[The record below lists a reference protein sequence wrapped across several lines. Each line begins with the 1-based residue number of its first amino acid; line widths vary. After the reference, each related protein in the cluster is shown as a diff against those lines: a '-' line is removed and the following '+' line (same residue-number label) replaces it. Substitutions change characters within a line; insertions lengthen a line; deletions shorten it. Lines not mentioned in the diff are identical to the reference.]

1 MMEHYKGIMLCNR
14 PQASINL
21 DYHKPFVSRV
31 THAEPLGY
39 NPVKQL
45 QIHQPIKQIKP
56 ILSQHKEWLQN
67 FQKHAKEKKTALHY
81 SQVQSRLHPDRY
93 QSNSDNQNQQNDTK
107 IQQTSLHQNQST
119 KVEEIQQEQLN
130 QQTNKNELGDEI
142 IDDQELNELL
152 DFTKNLD
159 FEQYINDLEVKTVV
173 EALKKRI
180 EEIRIENP
188 QLSQKEATKKALKQ
202 NNNNPAQK
210 QIKKHVT
217 IQEEE
222 QLQKN
227 LEKKE
232 TNLES
237 VAKKIAEEIL
247 QKNKYLRNIHSNIS
261 MQKLVETEARRF
273 LQKE

>member
-56 ILSQHKEWLQN
+56 ILSQHKEWLSN
-67 FQKHAKEKKTALHY
+67 FQKHVKEKKTALHC
-81 SQVQSRLHPDRY
+81 SQVQSRLHPERY
-93 QSNSDNQNQQNDTK
+93 RSNSDKQNQQTEQQT
-107 IQQTSLHQNQST
+107 QQTSQPQNKST
-119 KVEEIQQEQLN
+119 KVEELQQEKQNL
-130 QQTNKNELGDEI
+130 QATTAELEDEI

-202 NNNNPAQK
+202 NNAAQK
-210 QIKKHVT
+210 PNKKHVT

-227 LEKKE
+227 TEKKE
-232 TNLES
+232 VNLETI
-237 VAKKIAEEIL
+237 AKRIAEEIL

>member
-67 FQKHAKEKKTALHY
+67 FQKHVKEKKTALHC

-93 QSNSDNQNQQNDTK
+93 RSNSDKQTQQNDQKT
-107 IQQTSLHQNQST
+107 QQISQPQQT
-119 KVEEIQQEQLN
+119 KVEEIQQEQKN
-130 QQTNKNELGDEI
+130 QQENNNLLRDEI

-159 FEQYINDLEVKTVV
+159 FEQYINDLEIKTVV

-180 EEIRIENP
+180 EEIQIENP
-188 QLSQKEATKKALKQ
+188 QLTQKEATKKALKQ
-202 NNNNPAQK
+202 NNNTAQK
-210 QIKKHVT
+210 QNKKHVT

-222 QLQKN
+222 QQLQKN
-227 LEKKE
+227 TEKKE
-232 TNLES
+232 VNLENI
-237 VAKKIAEEIL
+237 AKKIAEEIL

>member
-67 FQKHAKEKKTALHY
+67 FQKHVKEKKTALHY

-93 QSNSDNQNQQNDTK
+93 RSNSDKQTQQNDQKT
-107 IQQTSLHQNQST
+107 QQISQPQQT
-119 KVEEIQQEQLN
+119 KVEEIQQEQKN
-130 QQTNKNELGDEI
+130 QQENNNLLKEEI

-159 FEQYINDLEVKTVV
+159 FEQYINDLEIKTVV

-180 EEIRIENP
+180 EEIQIENP

-202 NNNNPAQK
+202 NNNSAQK
-210 QIKKHVT
+210 QNKKHVT

-222 QLQKN
+222 QQQLQKN
-227 LEKKE
+227 TEKKE
-232 TNLES
+232 VNLENI
-237 VAKKIAEEIL
+237 AKKIAEEIL

>member
-1 MMEHYKGIMLCNR
+1 MYL
-14 PQASINL
+14 AYSINQ
-21 DYHKPFVSRV
+21 
-31 THAEPLGY
+31 E
-39 NPVKQL
+39 
-45 QIHQPIKQIKP
+45 IKP

-67 FQKHAKEKKTALHY
+67 FQKHAQEKKTALHY

-93 QSNSDNQNQQNDTK
+93 RSNSDKQTQQREQK
-107 IQQTSLHQNQST
+107 AQQITQPQHEAT
-119 KVEEIQQEQLN
+119 KVEESQQEQQYQHEN
-130 QQTNKNELGDEI
+130 NNALGDEI

-202 NNNNPAQK
+202 NNNATQK
-210 QIKKHVT
+210 QSKKHVT
-217 IQEEE
+217 IQEE

-227 LEKKE
+227 TEKKE
-232 TNLES
+232 VNLENI
-237 VAKKIAEEIL
+237 AKKIAEEIL

>member
-56 ILSQHKEWLQN
+56 ILSHHKEWLSN
-67 FQKHAKEKKTALHY
+67 FQKHVKEKKTGLHC

-93 QSNSDNQNQQNDTK
+93 RSNSDKQNQQNEQK
-107 IQQTSLHQNQST
+107 NQQASLPQNLST
-119 KVEEIQQEQLN
+119 KVEEIQQEQQN
-130 QQTNKNELGDEI
+130 QQAINNELGDEI

-159 FEQYINDLEVKTVV
+159 FESYINDLEVKTVV

-202 NNNNPAQK
+202 NNNSVQK
-210 QIKKHVT
+210 QNKKHVT

-227 LEKKE
+227 LDKKE
-232 TNLES
+232 VNLEN